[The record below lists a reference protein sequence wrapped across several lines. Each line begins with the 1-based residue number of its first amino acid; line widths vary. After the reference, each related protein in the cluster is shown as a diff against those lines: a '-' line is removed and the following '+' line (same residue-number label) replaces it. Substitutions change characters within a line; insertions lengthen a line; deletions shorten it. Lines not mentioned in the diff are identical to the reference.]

1 MDEVILKLFLTDL
14 VIWLTICG
22 IKYHFCT
29 LIFIFTGKKTIEFTM
44 EWHFVGFV
52 SNKHGFLH
60 LETQICQARH
70 LCSTKLRKAVLQ
82 LIPPW
87 SKLCTFSFSWC
98 CDPALRIFL
107 TKWPNAAMSLCL
119 RTFWNQT
126 QIFKT
131 FNTEKQ
137 DLFSCCCCSTNT
149 EMKLNQKNSQKN
161 NNTMKTFS
169 QITMFVC

>member
-1 MDEVILKLFLTDL
+1 MVDEVILKLFLTDL

-149 EMKLNQKNSQKN
+149 EMKLNQEIPKKI
-161 NNTMKTFS
+161 
-169 QITMFVC
+169 ITQWKRFLK

>member
-1 MDEVILKLFLTDL
+1 MTHNLWNKISFLH
-14 VIWLTICG
+14 INF
-22 IKYHFCT
+22 HFHW
-29 LIFIFTGKKTIEFTM
+29 KKTIEFTM

-137 DLFSCCCCSTNT
+137 DLFSCCCCSTNI
-149 EMKLNQKNSQKN
+149 EMKLNQEIPKKI
-161 NNTMKTFS
+161 
-169 QITMFVC
+169 ITQWKRFLK